1 MSMRAMM
8 IKTES
13 PAMDLYLIKSLSEEQ
28 LQFANSNFEK
38 RGLPYKVVRLSD
50 EAAA

>member
-1 MSMRAMM
+1 MM

-28 LQFANSNFEK
+28 LHCNSNFEK
-38 RGLPYKVVRLSD
+38 RPSYKVVRLSD